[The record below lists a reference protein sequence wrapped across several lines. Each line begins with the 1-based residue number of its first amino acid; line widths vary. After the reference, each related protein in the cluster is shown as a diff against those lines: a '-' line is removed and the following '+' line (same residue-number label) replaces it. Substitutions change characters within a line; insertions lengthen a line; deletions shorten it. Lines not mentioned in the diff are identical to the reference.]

1 MGYRKPERTKERE
14 AEALRKRF
22 ANYQDAP
29 RRQRERRKRV
39 IWAGLLVA
47 GAAVGFALFG
57 KLQ

>member
-1 MGYRKPERTKERE
+1 MGYRKPERTKEQE
-14 AEALRKRF
+14 AEALRRRF

-39 IWAGLLVA
+39 IWVGLLMA
-47 GAAVGFALFG
+47 AAAVGFALLR